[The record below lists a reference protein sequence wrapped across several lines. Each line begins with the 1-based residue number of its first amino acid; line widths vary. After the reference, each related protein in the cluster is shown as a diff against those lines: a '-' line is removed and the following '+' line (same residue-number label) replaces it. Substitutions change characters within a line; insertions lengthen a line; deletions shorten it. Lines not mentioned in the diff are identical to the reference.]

1 MNLKDCLE
9 TEYVC
14 ATHET
19 EEERQP
25 LPVAY
30 IVDHLTLCGNHLHP
44 IDKFETKEIHL
55 RAVLSR

>member
-1 MNLKDCLE
+1 MFVLHIN
-9 TEYVC
+9 
-14 ATHET
+14 T

-55 RAVLSR
+55 RAVLFR